1 MKNPFQVIGVS
12 PEALKG
18 LNDKEI
24 QEVIGS
30 TYRALQK
37 IYHPEGSRPN
47 EKKNRELT
55 EAREALDMEKNR
67 EQYLNFKDAFLR
79 PGLNKRRIEELEGE
93 LALCN
98 KQIERYSARVGEY
111 VTRIICESMGKDKLP
126 MDVTALRSI
135 SLTIGD
141 VVKSMNLR
149 AVNTFRRQGKCSI
162 EIDGNGNIGRGDGK
176 NITPVPSTKL
186 FGCIQEKEQ
195 ELFREIYKGLMKKRI
210 EKIGI
215 GAFDATMFQERVPIR
230 KTCSLE
236 EFMKFS
242 YLVSPFITRRAYLFS
257 ITVSEDKDPTVNFE
271 GQLLSE
277 PGSFL
282 TAT

>member
-12 PEALKG
+12 PETLKG

-55 EAREALDMEKNR
+55 AAREALDMEKNR
-67 EQYLNFKDAFLR
+67 EQYLRLKETFLR
-79 PGLNKRRIEELEGE
+79 PGLNKRRIEELESE
-93 LALCN
+93 LADCA
-98 KQIERYSARVGEY
+98 KQIERYSTRVGEY
-111 VTRIICESMGKDKLP
+111 VTRIICESMGKEKLP
-126 MDVTALRSI
+126 MDVTALCSTTLI
-135 SLTIGD
+135 IGD

-149 AVNTFRRQGKCSI
+149 ASNTFMRQGKCSI
-162 EIDGNGNIGRGDGK
+162 EIDGNGNISRGDGK
-176 NITPVPSTKL
+176 IVTKIPSTKL

-195 ELFREIYKGLMKKRI
+195 DLFREIYKSLMRERI
-210 EKIGI
+210 SKVGI
-215 GAFDATMFQERVPIR
+215 GASETAIFQSKIPIR
-230 KTCSLE
+230 KGCSIE

-242 YLVSPFITRRAYLFS
+242 CLVSPFITRRAYLFS
-257 ITVSEDKDPTVNFE
+257 ITVCEDKDPIVNFE

-277 PGSFL
+277 LKSFL
-282 TAT
+282 AAT